1 MDANKVE
8 VPDPPPPTCCGA
20 CYRCGGATRPDTLC
34 AACSR
39 AITKEAGTD
48 APQA

>member
-1 MDANKVE
+1 MDAPKVS

-20 CYRCGGATRPDTLC
+20 CFRCGGTTRPERLC

-39 AITKEAGTD
+39 EKTEEAGL
-48 APQA
+48 